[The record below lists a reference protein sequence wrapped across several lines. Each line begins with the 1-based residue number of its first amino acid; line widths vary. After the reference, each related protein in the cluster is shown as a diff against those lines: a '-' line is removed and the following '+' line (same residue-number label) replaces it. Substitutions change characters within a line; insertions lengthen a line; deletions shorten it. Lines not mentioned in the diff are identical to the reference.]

1 MLLQRTIQMGAGVL
15 SMCLGALAFQAC
27 SSDSESLTTS
37 VPDAATDA
45 VTVTP
50 DAGSTDDAG
59 LCVRCAVI
67 IDADR
72 RPAGAVGTCANNQA
86 FGQPSGT
93 SSKNVLDIAFACV
106 CTQQCAT
113 ECADTCASGTAL
125 APLCAACAG
134 SKCGTEFAACNA
146 DDPDKDPSID
156 SGVTPE
162 VDSGVIDS
170 GAEMDSGIMDAATE
184 GG

>member
-1 MLLQRTIQMGAGVL
+1 MVVQRTVRLGAGFL

-27 SSDSESLTTS
+27 SSDG
-37 VPDAATDA
+37 DNA
-45 VTVTP
+45 VMADP
-50 DAGSTDDAG
+50 DAGADAIVIAADSGQTDDAG

-67 IDADR
+67 IDANR
-72 RPAGAVGTCANNQA
+72 RPSGAVGTCSNNQA

-93 SSKNVLDIAFACV
+93 SSKNVLDVAFACV

-146 DDPDKDPSID
+146 DDPDKDPSLD

-162 VDSGVIDS
+162 VDSGVTDS
-170 GAEMDSGIMDAATE
+170 GAVMDSGIADAATD
-184 GG
+184 GS